1 MLGMYPTF
9 YVPYIGSAWVMG
21 IIGVIHVVAS
31 HTSVEAAFLF
41 AVLETKAYRDNQ
53 PEIMSF
59 IKRYGVFL
67 LVFSYVSL
75 NHRPRH
81 WYAITVASP
90 RGVSGLIHNFVWVW
104 AAEWVYFTVEGDRRP
119 RARLSHRQDRR
130 AHPPQ
135 AYLVLRARCSS
146 PPYDGMVDV

>member
-21 IIGVIHVVAS
+21 IIGVIHVLAS
-31 HTSVEAAFLF
+31 HTSVGAAFLF

-67 LVFSYVSL
+67 LVFSYIIGS
-75 NHRPRH
+75 
-81 WYAITVASP
+81 ITGPGIGTPS
-90 RGVSGLIHNFVWVW
+90 
-104 AAEWVYFTVEGDRRP
+104 
-119 RARLSHRQDRR
+119 Q
-130 AHPPQ
+130 
-135 AYLVLRARCSS
+135 
-146 PPYDGMVDV
+146 